1 MEDGKMEGR
10 AAANVVDLGFVGEAG
25 IVSVGLPEEQ
35 EKVSP
40 LGVLVAERRAVPG
53 ANIERTRGRLAAGFG
68 TLISSLSMAKRAKSG
83 EAESAGV
90 SSDEAAPVVS
100 SEGEESAP
108 GLTGEG
114 AAAPAKS
121 PSPKRSALLAAS
133 VSIVALS
140 AAAGLAV
147 YLMPSHHA
155 DQMAVVSGR
164 PGTAADPS
172 KAEGPVMAP
181 LASLSTVTPREGL
194 QDPVVVL
201 PRPEDKD
208 GLVAEV
214 AALGPSSPKNDGIGK
229 ERKGV
234 REVGVAPV
242 AAADLPKEPQ
252 APLALTQAAPLQ
264 PNQRYELPSK
274 AATRVAVP
282 GAGGT
287 SQTVSIIEKEATP
300 GLVAEP
306 APGEASEP
314 GVKENRLDAG
324 KKALVEAVPPEQET
338 VVSAMI
344 TELSTDIHKMS
355 EQLVKLKVEQKKLAD
370 ATAGKLAD
378 FERRLNIGEA
388 RRALDGASAAVVEA
402 SLPAQTGE
410 TATTVVAP
418 AQPLL
423 TAPVKHP
430 AAKAAD
436 KTDNETTESSL
447 HYRVRAAS
455 PGLAML
461 AAIDQTGDDRK
472 PLQVGVGGQVPGY
485 GRVTKIAQRGLAW
498 VVETEKG
505 EIR

>member
-1 MEDGKMEGR
+1 MEGS
-10 AAANVVDLGFVGEAG
+10 ASANVVDLGFAGEAG

-40 LGVLVAERRAVPG
+40 LGVLAAERRAVPG
-53 ANIERTRGRLAAGFG
+53 SNIGRTRGRLAAGVG
-68 TLISSLSMAKRAKSG
+68 TLISSLSMAKRAKSV

-90 SSDEAAPVVS
+90 SLDEAAPVAS

-108 GLTGEG
+108 DLTKEG
-114 AAAPAKS
+114 AAAQAKS
-121 PSPKRSALLAAS
+121 LSPKRSALMTAS

-147 YLMPSHHA
+147 FLLPSHHA
-155 DQMAVVSGR
+155 DHTAVVSGR

-172 KAEGPVMAP
+172 KTEGPVMAP

-201 PRPEDKD
+201 PRPADKD

-214 AALGPSSPKNDGIGK
+214 AALGPSAPEKDGIGK
-229 ERKGV
+229 EKKGV

-242 AAADLPKEPQ
+242 AAVDLPKEMQ
-252 APLALTQAAPLQ
+252 APLPFIQAAPLQ
-264 PNQRYELPSK
+264 PNQRYVLPSK
-274 AATRVAVP
+274 AAARGV
-282 GAGGT
+282 GSDAGGT
-287 SQTVSIIEKEATP
+287 SQTVSIIEKDATP
-300 GLVAEP
+300 GLVAPP
-306 APGEASEP
+306 APMDASEP

-324 KKALVEAVPPEQET
+324 KKGLVEAVPPEQET

-355 EQLVKLKVEQKKLAD
+355 DQLMKLKVEQKKLAD